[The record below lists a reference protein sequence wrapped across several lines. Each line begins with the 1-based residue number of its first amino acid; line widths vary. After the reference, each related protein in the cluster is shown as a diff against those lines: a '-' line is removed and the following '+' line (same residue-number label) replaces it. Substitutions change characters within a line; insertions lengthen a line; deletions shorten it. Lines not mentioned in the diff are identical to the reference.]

1 MKNFRR
7 IISVLCAAAMLLSL
21 CACSKR
27 EKYDAVFITD
37 VGDIYDRSYNSAVW
51 DGVRSYAADYGVNC
65 KYYRPSQR
73 GTKYFSKA
81 IKKAINH
88 GARAI
93 VCHGDEFCDAVI
105 KAAERWDDV
114 KFIIID
120 CKEKNL
126 PSNVLA
132 VGYSTLD
139 AGYLAG
145 YASVSNGFQRLGFQG
160 SSPSDDYVNYCFG
173 FIQGA
178 ERAAEDLML
187 EVMSVEI
194 KVNFLKTDEN
204 EDDVEAR
211 AKSWFS
217 TGTQV
222 IFACGTKTFA
232 TVASVAERNVG
243 SWVIGADTDK
253 SYASDS
259 VLTSAEKS
267 VSTSVYRALAEV
279 KGGSF
284 KGGRSV
290 TYGIADDGV
299 RLDLQRSLFSLF
311 TQSDYDAIIERVKAD
326 PTMISSLVTAD
337 DAKNIVLGD
346 DQELSSIFSLT
357 HVLIFTN

>member
-1 MKNFRR
+1 
-7 IISVLCAAAMLLSL
+7 MLFGL

-51 DGVRSYAADYGVNC
+51 DGVKSYAADYDVNC
-65 KYYRPSQR
+65 KYYRPSR
-73 GTKYFSKA
+73 HGTKYFFRA
-81 IKKAINH
+81 IKTAINH

-93 VCHGDEFCDAVI
+93 VCHGDEFYDAVI

-114 KFIIID
+114 KIIIID
-120 CKEKNL
+120 CEEKNL

-145 YASVSNGFQRLGFQG
+145 YASVSNGFQHLGFQG
-160 SSPSDDYVNYCFG
+160 SNLSDDYVNYCFG

-178 ERAAEDLML
+178 ERAAEDLKL

-194 KVNFLKTDEN
+194 KVNFLKTDED

-232 TVASVAERNVG
+232 TVAGIAERNVG

-253 SYASDS
+253 SYVSDS

-267 VSTSVYRALAEV
+267 VSTSVYSALV
-279 KGGSF
+279 KVKDGSF
-284 KGGRSV
+284 EGGRSV
-290 TYGIADDGV
+290 TYGICEDGV
-299 RLDLQRSLFSLF
+299 RLDLQRSLFSIF
-311 TQSDYDAIIERVKAD
+311 TQSDYDAIVERVKANPD
-326 PTMISSLVTAD
+326 MISLLVTAD

-346 DQELSSIFSLT
+346 DQELSSIFSLN

>member
-1 MKNFRR
+1 
-7 IISVLCAAAMLLSL
+7 
-21 CACSKR
+21 
-27 EKYDAVFITD
+27 
-37 VGDIYDRSYNSAVW
+37 
-51 DGVRSYAADYGVNC
+51 
-65 KYYRPSQR
+65 
-73 GTKYFSKA
+73 
-81 IKKAINH
+81 
-88 GARAI
+88 
-93 VCHGDEFCDAVI
+93 
-105 KAAERWDDV
+105 
-114 KFIIID
+114 
-120 CKEKNL
+120 
-126 PSNVLA
+126 
-132 VGYSTLD
+132 
-139 AGYLAG
+139 
-145 YASVSNGFQRLGFQG
+145 
-160 SSPSDDYVNYCFG
+160 
-173 FIQGA
+173 
-178 ERAAEDLML
+178 ML

-222 IFACGTKTFA
+222 IFACGTKTFV

-279 KGGSF
+279 
-284 KGGRSV
+284 GGRSV

-346 DQELSSIFSLT
+346 DQELSSIFSLN

>member
-1 MKNFRR
+1 M
-7 IISVLCAAAMLLSL
+7 
-21 CACSKR
+21 
-27 EKYDAVFITD
+27 
-37 VGDIYDRSYNSAVW
+37 
-51 DGVRSYAADYGVNC
+51 
-65 KYYRPSQR
+65 
-73 GTKYFSKA
+73 
-81 IKKAINH
+81 
-88 GARAI
+88 
-93 VCHGDEFCDAVI
+93 
-105 KAAERWDDV
+105 
-114 KFIIID
+114 
-120 CKEKNL
+120 
-126 PSNVLA
+126 LA

-178 ERAAEDLML
+178 ERAAEFDARSY
-187 EVMSVEI
+187 VGRD

-279 KGGSF
+279 KAAAS
-284 KGGRSV
+284 
-290 TYGIADDGV
+290 
-299 RLDLQRSLFSLF
+299 
-311 TQSDYDAIIERVKAD
+311 KAD
-326 PTMISSLVTAD
+326 AW
-337 DAKNIVLGD
+337 
-346 DQELSSIFSLT
+346 
-357 HVLIFTN
+357 

>member
-51 DGVRSYAADYGVNC
+51 DGVKSYAADYGVNC
-65 KYYRPSQR
+65 KYYRPSHR
-73 GTKYFSKA
+73 GTKYFFKA

-88 GARAI
+88 GAKAI

-211 AKSWFS
+211 AK
-217 TGTQV
+217 
-222 IFACGTKTFA
+222 
-232 TVASVAERNVG
+232 
-243 SWVIGADTDK
+243 
-253 SYASDS
+253 
-259 VLTSAEKS
+259 
-267 VSTSVYRALAEV
+267 
-279 KGGSF
+279 
-284 KGGRSV
+284 
-290 TYGIADDGV
+290 
-299 RLDLQRSLFSLF
+299 
-311 TQSDYDAIIERVKAD
+311 
-326 PTMISSLVTAD
+326 
-337 DAKNIVLGD
+337 VLGH
-346 DQELSSIFSLT
+346 LSGVG
-357 HVLIFTN
+357 VLLPTNKHDRHAHSEW

>member
-1 MKNFRR
+1 M
-7 IISVLCAAAMLLSL
+7 
-21 CACSKR
+21 
-27 EKYDAVFITD
+27 
-37 VGDIYDRSYNSAVW
+37 
-51 DGVRSYAADYGVNC
+51 
-65 KYYRPSQR
+65 
-73 GTKYFSKA
+73 
-81 IKKAINH
+81 
-88 GARAI
+88 
-93 VCHGDEFCDAVI
+93 
-105 KAAERWDDV
+105 
-114 KFIIID
+114 
-120 CKEKNL
+120 
-126 PSNVLA
+126 LA

-222 IFACGTKTFA
+222 IFACGTKTFV

-253 SYASDS
+253 SYASDFRPDQ
-259 VLTSAEKS
+259 LRGKS

-284 KGGRSV
+284 KGGRLGNLRHSRRRCAARSSAFAVLSV
-290 TYGIADDGV
+290 HSVGLRRHNRA
-299 RLDLQRSLFSLF
+299 R
-311 TQSDYDAIIERVKAD
+311 QS
-326 PTMISSLVTAD
+326 
-337 DAKNIVLGD
+337 
-346 DQELSSIFSLT
+346 
-357 HVLIFTN
+357 